1 MLVVTKIDELQ
12 KILKKKNIN
21 LRTSLVPT
29 MGNLHS
35 GHLKLISEAFK
46 VSDFVSA
53 SIFVNPL
60 QFNPDEDFAN
70 YPRSLEAD
78 LSKLE
83 NNGCS
88 LAFIPESE
96 ELIEGIV
103 KESADGYL
111 SSILCGNMRE
121 NHFDGVV
128 TILNKLFELFNPNI
142 ALFGEKDYQQLMIV
156 KHFVERKKLNLKIY
170 GVPTEREI
178 NGLAKSSRNTY
189 LTQVEKDRASL
200 IYKMLQNSKELILKS
215 KELDDVLRDG
225 LKFLKDNGFEVDYF
239 EARCSKTLKP
249 IASSDDEILL
259 CAAQISS
266 VRLIDNLRVKS

>member
-1 MLVVTKIDELQ
+1 MIVVTKIEELQ
-12 KILKKKNIN
+12 KILKKKDIN

-111 SSILCGNMRE
+111 SNILCGNMRE

-128 TILNKLFELFNPNI
+128 TIVNKLFELFNPNF

-178 NGLAKSSRNTY
+178 NGLAKSSRNTF
-189 LTQVEKDRASL
+189 LTQVEKERASL
-200 IYKMLQNSKELILKS
+200 IYKMLQNSKELIIKS
-215 KELDDVLRDG
+215 KDLEDVMRDG
-225 LKFLKDNGFEVDYF
+225 LKFLKDNGFKVDYF

-249 IASSDDEILL
+249 IINSDDVILL
-259 CAAQISS
+259 CAAHISS
-266 VRLIDNLRVKS
+266 VRLIDNLRV